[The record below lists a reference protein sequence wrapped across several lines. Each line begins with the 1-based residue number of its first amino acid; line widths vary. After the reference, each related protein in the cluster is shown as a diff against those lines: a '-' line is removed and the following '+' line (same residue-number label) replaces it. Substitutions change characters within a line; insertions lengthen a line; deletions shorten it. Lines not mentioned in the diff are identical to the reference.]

1 MLFVNNVC
9 KVVVNNLKYNG
20 KTLIFIDFERNKFF
34 NDYGKGY
41 QVSAVAVAVSISKTR
56 NLIAET

>member
-41 QVSAVAVAVSISKTR
+41 QVSAIRFQPLQLLSVSPKPDS
-56 NLIAET
+56 